1 MAAMTQPV
9 NITTFKAGG
18 TIRKYRFVK
27 FSAAGTVVEC
37 TANGKAIG
45 IYQGSSSCASGD
57 MVEVALSGGGAKLEI
72 GEAVAQSNFLTSTG
86 AGKGEIADA
95 QHEFVGAIAFE
106 AGGADGDVIGVRV
119 VAFSATQ
126 SDA

>member
-1 MAAMTQPV
+1 MAAATQPV

-18 TIRKYRFVK
+18 TIGAYRFVK

-45 IYQGSSSCASGD
+45 IHQGDSSVSSGEFLD
-57 MVEVALSGGGAKLEI
+57 VALSGGGAKLQVSETI
-72 GEAVAQSNFLTSTG
+72 VQSNLLTSTANG
-86 AGKGEIADA
+86 RGEVADA
-95 QHEFVGAIAFE
+95 AGEFVGAIAFE
-106 AGGADGDVIGVRV
+106 AGVADDIIGVRV
-119 VAFSATQ
+119 MNFTAHA

>member
-1 MAAMTQPV
+1 MAATTQQNLV
-9 NITTFKAGG
+9 TFKAGG
-18 TIRKYRFVK
+18 VINEYRFVK

-45 IYQGSSSCASGD
+45 IAQNSSATSSGD
-57 MVEVALSGGGAKLEI
+57 MVEVALSGGGAKLKI
-72 GEAVAQSNFLTSTG
+72 AEAVAQSNFLTSTG
-86 AGKGEIADA
+86 VGKGEIADA

-106 AGGADGDVIGVRV
+106 SGASDDIIGVRV
-119 VAFSATQ
+119 TAFSATQ

>member
-1 MAAMTQPV
+1 MAAATQPV

-18 TIRKYRFVK
+18 TIRKFRFVK

-45 IYQGSSSCASGD
+45 IYQGDSSCASGD
-57 MVEVALSGGGAKLEI
+57 MIEVALSGGGAKLEVS
-72 GEAVAQSNFLTSTG
+72 EVVVQSNLLTSTG
-86 AGKGEIADA
+86 TGKGEVADA
-95 QHEFVGAIAFE
+95 AGEFIGAIAFE

-119 VAFSATQ
+119 MNFTAHA